1 MQGFAVLDS
10 VQSFLN
16 WAKEGPE
23 DACASPEDPYASP
36 EDAHASPDPSRC
48 WGKSPEKAGR
58 NSVCSLILIY
68 LMKLHLN
75 FD

>member
-23 DACASPEDPYASP
+23 DAYASP

-48 WGKSPEKAGR
+48 WDKSPEKAGR

>member
-10 VQSFLN
+10 VQSFPN

-23 DACASPEDPYASP
+23 DACTSPEDV
-36 EDAHASPDPSRC
+36 HASPDPSRC